1 MLEILSIDIGSR
13 KNMPVKKLLYFILC
27 IAFASCDDGD
37 IIVTGFEFDDVD
49 LQLCNGSGENEFVF
63 FKINQ
68 GVNEAISYNFTSDSF
83 SETTVTTSPIQF
95 DLSDGTNTLIYR
107 QFDIAI
113 TADYYCSSIPASNIT
128 VTEELISSSGMGE
141 IETIIALE
149 DDNDGIDA
157 ADEDIN
163 GNGNLDDDDTDGD
176 MIPNY
181 KDQDDDNDNILT
193 SVEIP
198 NDIANNNE
206 PRDTDGDG
214 IPDYL
219 EEDDD
224 NDGILTRNEDANQN
238 GNPRDDRDPDTGA
251 LFYLDAQSTNTA
263 VMVAP
268 ALDNTVQTT
277 YRTTVIINQIRFIDN
292 NGDFQEDDFSFGFR
306 ETTVPITTPL

>member
-1 MLEILSIDIGSR
+1 M
-13 KNMPVKKLLYFILC
+13 KKLLYLFLS
-27 IAFASCDDGD
+27 IAFLSCDDGD
-37 IIVTGFEFDDVD
+37 IIVTSFEFDDVD
-49 LQLCNGSGENEFVF
+49 LQLCNGAGENEFVF

-68 GVNEAISYNFTSDSF
+68 SVNEAISYNFVSDLF
-83 SETTVTTSPIQF
+83 SETEVTTAPITL

-107 QFDIAI
+107 QFNSAI
-113 TADYYCSSIPASNIT
+113 TSDYYCSIIPSSDIII
-128 VTEELISSSGMGE
+128 TEELISSSGMAE

-198 NDIANNNE
+198 NDIPDNDN

-224 NDGILTRNEDANQN
+224 NDGILTRNEDANEN
-238 GNPRDDRDPDTGA
+238 GNPRDDRDPNTGA

-268 ALDNTVQTT
+268 ALDNTIQTT
-277 YRTTVIINQIRFIDN
+277 YRTTIIINQIEFIDN
-292 NGDFQEDDFSFGFR
+292 NGDFQDDNFSFGFK
-306 ETTVPITTPL
+306 ETTVARTTTL